1 MRDQKT
7 KTVTFEN
14 DTKESKSECPCK
26 QLQLPRERPYK
37 VCGGREGERKGI
49 VARSFQELIEKSRK
63 KFCLDE
69 EITLVLFEDR
79 TEIDDEEYFQSLPD
93 NTIFLIVPDPS
104 ISRRGRSKTKN
115 SEKFQEKKQRR
126 SKKLDSGNLREISKL
141 LASEGTVAGRGEI
154 IEKDKTSAKS
164 SKSSSSEMK
173 NRRKK
178 AVMVDNVTQVDSIT
192 LEFEIAKQYGKKGGS
207 SLVHKVKDLSVSSVT
222 PAPRHLAAQLIRRL
236 ETHKRIQDK
245 EVTSCCNNILYP
257 ELSPRD

>member
-1 MRDQKT
+1 MMKSIFKACQTTQYSWLYQIQAYQEEVDQRLRI
-7 KTVTFEN
+7 
-14 DTKESKSECPCK
+14 P
-26 QLQLPRERPYK
+26 
-37 VCGGREGERKGI
+37 
-49 VARSFQELIEKSRK
+49 
-63 KFCLDE
+63 
-69 EITLVLFEDR
+69 
-79 TEIDDEEYFQSLPD
+79 
-93 NTIFLIVPDPS
+93 
-104 ISRRGRSKTKN
+104 RSKIGFFN
-115 SEKFQEKKQRR
+115 VNFAVSLFRFQEKKQRR

-192 LEFEIAKQYGKKGGS
+192 LEFEIAKQYGMKGGS
-207 SLVHKVKDLSVSSVT
+207 SLVHKVKDMSVSRYVISWFLMLRWTQYFSVT

-257 ELSPRD
+257 ELSPRDWISTSYI